1 MDRPERRP
9 AHPRTRPRAQ
19 VPTRSCPCCIFEYS
33 KWSNRDG
40 GVAMTRAR
48 VSKRL
53 ALAVL
58 ACLSEKTMHPYE
70 ISTTLRTRGKE
81 KSIKLN
87 YGSLYAVAESLQK
100 HGLIAARE
108 TTRDGRR
115 PERTV
120 YEITGAGVEEFE
132 DWLAELLSTPVRDFT
147 SLEAGLSLM
156 PGLPPD
162 EVARLLDDRGV
173 KLRSEL
179 RTVDAELA
187 EAAAMH
193 LPELFLVES
202 TYRRHMLQAE
212 LAFVTELAQGIRS
225 SAFPG
230 TKTWRRL
237 HELVAGGMSF
247 EEIMADPVGLLGE
260 EGAAL
265 RAQQETQNPWPV
277 RQHRPGVHHPSRG
290 HPFRQARSE
299 AHHQR

>member
-1 MDRPERRP
+1 
-9 AHPRTRPRAQ
+9 
-19 VPTRSCPCCIFEYS
+19 
-33 KWSNRDG
+33 
-40 GVAMTRAR
+40 MTRRR
-48 VSKRL
+48 VSNPL

-58 ACLSEKTMHPYE
+58 ACLTEKPMHPYE

-81 KSIKLN
+81 RSIKLN
-87 YGSLYAVAESLQK
+87 YGSLYAVVESLQK

-179 RTVDAELA
+179 RTLDAELA

-202 TYRRHMLQAE
+202 TYRRHMVQAE

-265 RAQQETQNPWPV
+265 RPQQ
-277 RQHRPGVHHPSRG
+277 
-290 HPFRQARSE
+290 
-299 AHHQR
+299 